1 MGVARVTFGAGFIGL
16 PSAARSQEQALVST
30 AAEQNSQRDE
40 WSMLPT
46 AFNQAKALRDF
57 GAKPLVVITAGQ
69 GQMTGWPAAQD
80 KLAKLSTNSAH
91 RTIAGAEHA
100 ALLDD
105 QRFAGNSS
113 QAIHD
118 VVTSARTGT
127 PLTP

>member
-1 MGVARVTFGAGFIGL
+1 
-16 PSAARSQEQALVST
+16 VST

-57 GAKPLVVITAGQ
+57 GAKPLVVITAGK
-69 GQMTGWPAAQD
+69 GQLTGWPAAQD
-80 KLAKLSTNSAH
+80 KLAKLSSNSAH

-105 QRFAGNSS
+105 HRFAADSS

-118 VVTSARTGT
+118 VVTSVRTGAPVT
-127 PLTP
+127 P